1 MPRPVAERARVPD
14 IDALRGLALFGILMV
29 NIWFFADSSTLGGG
43 PDPATAAPADIA
55 VRFGVVTFFEGKF
68 YLLFSLLFGYGF
80 VVLQAAAGRDF
91 VQVSVR
97 RFASLGVLGILHGL
111 TLFYGDILLTYAVA
125 GAMLLA
131 SRGITAR
138 AALGLAAAITVGVA
152 LLFIAAA
159 ILLIADGSAASRVL
173 DPASPTRT
181 ASEALVQ
188 NARTYGVVLPSVV
201 FFQGPLALAAF
212 YAGSALARMGVLR
225 PAAPP
230 RRVLQRVVVLTLPL
244 GLAASAGQAYLAV
257 QGGTDDRL
265 LGIGISVAASPL
277 LTVGYA
283 TAFLL
288 LLGTRAGGMVR
299 SALAPAGQLALS
311 NYIAQSALLCLIF
324 TGYGLGLM
332 DRLPAPAV
340 VLLAVVLFAA
350 QSVASRIILA
360 GFRTGPLEWILRRVT
375 YGGQRRRKPAG
386 DAG

>member
-29 NIWFFADSSTLGGG
+29 NIWFFADSTTLGGG
-43 PDPATAAPADIA
+43 PDPGTTAPAASA
-55 VRFGVVTFFEGKF
+55 VRFTVVTIFEGKF

-80 VVLQAAAGRDF
+80 VVLQVAAGRDF

-97 RFASLGVLGILHGL
+97 RLASLAFLGILHGL

-125 GAMLLA
+125 GAILLA
-131 SRGITAR
+131 TRGITAR

-152 LLFIAAA
+152 LLLSAAA
-159 ILLIADGSAASRVL
+159 ILLIGDTSAAAGMG
-173 DPASPTRT
+173 DPAAPTRT
-181 ASEALVQ
+181 ASDAFMQ

-201 FFQGPLALAAF
+201 FFPGPLALAAF

-230 RRVLQRVVVLTLPL
+230 RRVLRRVVVLTIPL

-257 QGGTDDRL
+257 HGGTDGRL
-265 LGIGISVAASPL
+265 LGLGISVAASPL

-283 TAFLL
+283 ATFLL

-299 SALAPAGQLALS
+299 SALAPAGRLALS

-332 DRLPAPAV
+332 DRLPPPAV
-340 VLLAVVLFAA
+340 VLVAVVLFAA

-360 GFRTGPLEWILRRVT
+360 RFHTGPLEWILRRAT
-375 YGGQRRRKPAG
+375 YGGRRRRKPAG